1 MAVMTVAIATGC
13 TESKSSQDT
22 DSLPIKPTGSNTT
35 IVTTTATQSAAT
47 KHTPV
52 EIVDTCNL
60 RIYYPN
66 YSRIDLVCGEMP
78 KKSNDSV
85 ILVCVAAYTAKCL
98 DHFDHGNI
106 IGNHVSGGKLYNGAP
121 MNVKKGEKACY
132 RGAFSFYDGKPHFAY
147 DNWNGDFRMAATKG
161 GCGFAQDMMLHK
173 GGIVN
178 HWREDSSRNLFRAL
192 CLIDGKV
199 AVADA
204 KEILPFR
211 DFIQNLINAG
221 ATEAIYLD
229 MGGWKHSWRRD
240 ADGNAIDIH
249 PSPTKYAT
257 NWITF
262 YK

>member
-1 MAVMTVAIATGC
+1 MAGMTAAIATGC
-13 TESKSSQDT
+13 TGSKSSQGA
-22 DSLPIKPTGSNTT
+22 DSAQTELTESETA
-35 IVTTTATQSAAT
+35 IVTTTAPQPAAT

-85 ILVCVAAYTAKCL
+85 ILVCAAAYTAKCL

-147 DNWNGDFRMAATKG
+147 DNWNGDFRMASTNG

-173 GGIVN
+173 GGIGN
-178 HWREDSSRNLFRAL
+178 HFR
-192 CLIDGKV
+192 
-199 AVADA
+199 
-204 KEILPFR
+204 
-211 DFIQNLINAG
+211 
-221 ATEAIYLD
+221 
-229 MGGWKHSWRRD
+229 
-240 ADGNAIDIH
+240 
-249 PSPTKYAT
+249 
-257 NWITF
+257 
-262 YK
+262 